1 MGGLRKS
8 KISIMNINIQKIS
21 KDRILINLEEFNR
34 LIEKAEETETIVVNE
49 INEDLNS
56 YFIMK
61 LQEESKSLDFL
72 KSEEEN
78 IYSVNDIRETY
89 I

>member
-1 MGGLRKS
+1 
-8 KISIMNINIQKIS
+8 MNINIQKIS

-34 LIEKAEETETIVVNE
+34 LIAKAEESETIVVNE
-49 INEDLNS
+49 INEDLS
-56 YFIMK
+56 TYFIMK

-78 IYSVNDIRETY
+78 IYSVNDIKENY
-89 I
+89 K

>member
-1 MGGLRKS
+1 
-8 KISIMNINIQKIS
+8 MNINIQKIS

-34 LIEKAEETETIVVNE
+34 LIAKAEESETIVVNE
-49 INEDLNS
+49 INEDLSS

-78 IYSVNDIRETY
+78 IYSVNDIKENY
-89 I
+89 K